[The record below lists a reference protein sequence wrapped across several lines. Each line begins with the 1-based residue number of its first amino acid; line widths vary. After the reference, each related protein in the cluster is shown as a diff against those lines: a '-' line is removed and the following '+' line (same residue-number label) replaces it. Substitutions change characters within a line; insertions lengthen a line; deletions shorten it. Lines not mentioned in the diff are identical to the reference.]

1 MSIVGGLLRLQTVSY
16 TPAKRRLAGET
27 RINST
32 GSPKRIAVIHR
43 DTLAYL
49 GSTVSKSDGTWELRG
64 LSETLTGED
73 VFVVHLDD
81 TRSFDPIAFDNVT
94 LVE

>member
-1 MSIVGGLLRLQTVSY
+1 MIVGGVLRLQTTSY
-16 TPAKRRLAGET
+16 TPTKRRLAGTT
-27 RINST
+27 RINGT
-32 GSPKRIAVIHR
+32 GSPKRIAVLHR
-43 DTLAYL
+43 DTLEYL

-64 LSETLTGED
+64 LLDTLTGED
-73 VFVVHLDD
+73 VLVVHLDD